1 MARLLPEILRTVF
14 SMIREE
20 QGLCVLTDLSS
31 VCKAWRD
38 IAQSVLWSHVVLDN
52 DTLQKFIEKYT
63 NAADKLKIV
72 RSVTLH
78 IQVISSL
85 PPSEYDADTL
95 ELYKLHGSPKSRT
108 LNQNIGQFSNSIL
121 PKLSSLESFSFFV
134 DAPAL
139 DEARQR
145 INPWDIGFWLDISV
159 LGHLLR
165 SLPTSCSSL
174 ELESSGTDWS
184 PRPESHH
191 LCPDIWYIL
200 PRLRHLKLRI
210 HSLCSQILLHDPT
223 GLDDRHE
230 DPDLRQLRS
239 KDTRNLVQAD
249 RLSTL
254 SICNLPRVQAGR
266 GFISC
271 PDLQANLD
279 LGISPQL
286 MSGNSVSNDKP
297 YSLASNLALAYK
309 TGRFPAAW
317 KLEIVKE
324 SWSFSDIWGGEYEDQ
339 WFNMTDQ
346 ERQRAQLYG
355 YVMLIRDC
363 IKNKTYPMPQVYIA
377 EAMFGLYDKSDTCI
391 VGAEDDLERHAENT
405 VWDETTYGARM
416 PFGADG
422 AISGATPRCPP
433 LLLTRKEWRQRSKK
447 GMLSWRREEGRA
459 GVKIRRVVPLDG
471 VDVDFDYSLMPL
483 LPARGEPIPGDD
495 RGVL

>member
-1 MARLLPEILRTVF
+1 MPQLPPEILRAIFIV
-14 SMIREE
+14 IREE
-20 QGLCVLTDLSS
+20 EGLSTLTKISQVCRLWWEVVEPVLS
-31 VCKAWRD
+31 A
-38 IAQSVLWSHVVLDN
+38 HVVLDN
-52 DTLQKFIEKYT
+52 DTLAKFTEHRT
-63 NAADKLKIV
+63 NASDKLKVV

-78 IQVISSL
+78 IQVIASL
-85 PPSEYDADTL
+85 HPSEYDADTI
-95 ELYKLHGSPKSRT
+95 ELYTLYGSPKSRT
-108 LNQNIGQFSNSIL
+108 LNQNIGRFSNLIL
-121 PKLSSLESFSFFV
+121 PKLSSLRSFSIFV

-145 INPWDIGFWLDISV
+145 INPWDIGFWLDIAV

-165 SLPTSCSSL
+165 SLPASCSSL
-174 ELESSGTDWS
+174 ELETSGTDWS
-184 PRPESHH
+184 PRAESHH

-210 HSLCSQILLHDPT
+210 HSLCSQVLLHDPT
-223 GLDDRHE
+223 GPDDRHE

-239 KDTRNLVQAD
+239 TDTRNLVHAD

-286 MSGNSVSNDKP
+286 MSGSSVSNDKP

-324 SWSFSDIWGGEYEDQ
+324 SWSFSDIWDGEYEDQ

-346 ERQRAQLYG
+346 DRQRAQLYG

-363 IKNKTYPMPQVYIA
+363 IENKTYPMPQVYIA
-377 EAMFGLYDKSDTCI
+377 EAMFGLYDKSDTCF

-405 VWDETTYGARM
+405 VWDETIYGART
-416 PFGADG
+416 PFGANG
-422 AISGATPRCPP
+422 ALSGATPTRPK
-433 LLLTRKEWRQRSKK
+433 LLTRKEWRQRSKK

-459 GVKIRRVVPLDG
+459 GVKIRRVIPLDG
-471 VDVDFDYSLMPL
+471 VDVDFNYSMMPL